1 MKHTWVLLFPLVLAA
16 CSHPLEIEGE
26 GDIVSTGR
34 AIYCTLEQQPCP
46 NIVFNDYIRTYVG
59 LPRPG
64 WDFDHWVNCGTQ
76 HPNCSFNIPAS
87 VVNQFWGQTMPPL
100 RAVFSLVPQ
109 QALTDTGITFGGSST
124 GNLGNNPDCNA
135 FGIRPQD
142 CRVGR
147 DATHN
152 LDGDGHAGFSYT
164 KLASDG
170 SELPAGA
177 GSWSCVRDNIT
188 GRVWEVKTDDGG
200 IHDKDNTYRWGGVTA
215 QGAGLGTYYTDWDVL
230 VNGSNS
236 EVLCGF
242 TDWRVPTPQELRSLV
257 DMGRSNPAIDTA
269 YFPNTLPQNY
279 WSASPSL
286 LFSPNSAWNVN
297 FNLGHQNSF
306 PMRTELAY
314 VRLVR
319 SDG

>member
-1 MKHTWVLLFPLVLAA
+1 MRLALALLLPLLAVA

-26 GDIVSTGR
+26 GDIVSPTR

-46 NIVFNDYIRTYVG
+46 NVVAGDYLRTYVG

-64 WDFDHWVNCGTQ
+64 WDFERWVGCGTQ
-76 HPNCSFNIPAS
+76 HPNCAFNVPAS
-87 VVNQFWGQTMPPL
+87 IVDQFWFQTMPPL
-100 RAVFSLVPQ
+100 RAVFTLVPQ
-109 QALTDTGITFGGSST
+109 QALPDTGITFGALHTVDGI
-124 GNLGNNPDCNA
+124 NADCNA
-135 FGIRPQD
+135 FGVAPQD
-142 CRVGR
+142 CRYGR
-147 DATHN
+147 DATH
-152 LDGDGHAGFSYT
+152 DYDADGHAGFSYT

-177 GSWSCVRDNIT
+177 GSWACVRDNIT

-200 IHDKDNTYRWGGVTA
+200 LHDKDNTYRWGGVTA
-215 QGAGLGTYYTDWDVL
+215 VGTGLGTYYTDWNAL

-242 TDWRVPTPQELRSLV
+242 SDWRVPTTLELRSLV
-257 DMGRSNPAIDTA
+257 NMGRSGPAIDVN
-269 YFPNTLPQNY
+269 YFPNTPAENF
-279 WSASPSL
+279 WSASPSII
-286 LFSPNSAWNVN
+286 FSPASAWNVN

-306 PMRTELAY
+306 AMRTEAAR

-319 SDG
+319 FDG